1 MKKLLLLLIVGF
13 ISLNA
18 FGQDPDPDLFQ
29 TWYLH
34 QIEFDLGD
42 TMFVSDITPGI
53 SPTLTV
59 SETLEFNGFGACN
72 DFSGNFSYEI
82 VDGEEM
88 ITPSNYNDTG
98 LTCAFQSHNDFENQ
112 YFGYFD
118 SGLGIPLRLYVDP
131 TTLHL
136 EIAPGFILKF
146 KDTPV
151 VLAIADNQN
160 PEFKIFPNPTSGV
173 LFIASERG
181 VIQSISVY
189 NTIGQLVLKQSENLG
204 EADVSEL
211 NQGIYFLEIISG
223 ERKTI
228 QKFIKI

>member
-151 VLAIADNQN
+151 VLEIGETQK
-160 PEFKIFPNPTSGV
+160 PEIQIFPNPVSET
-173 LFIASERG
+173 LFVNSKNV
-181 VIQSISVY
+181 VIQDISIYNSMGQKVLEPTVVDNSMDISVL
-189 NTIGQLVLKQSENLG
+189 QK
-204 EADVSEL
+204 
-211 NQGIYFLEIISG
+211 GIYFIVLTLDN
-223 ERKTI
+223 ERTF
-228 QKFIKI
+228 QKFIKE